1 MKSKAALIMIVLF
14 PYLAVALIVLC
25 LMGLM
30 NFENPLIQDFMFFIP
45 IIFIL
50 LNALLFIG
58 TFVIVLRAMY
68 RSFREYT
75 DPKKLLLHTLLI
87 KLLHLPAYGILFF
100 MSAAAMNPFLMILI
114 PIFLFVAGSSM
125 TFGGLIGLSAV
136 QVARSE
142 GEISLSSSI
151 LFSIL
156 QFFPGADVLSGIF
169 LMIRLGSSA
178 EQEN

>member
-14 PYLAVALIVLC
+14 PYLSIALIVLC

-30 NFENPLIQDFMFFIP
+30 NFENPLVQEFMFFVP

-50 LNALLFIG
+50 LNTLLFIG
-58 TFVIVLRAMY
+58 TLMIVLRMMY
-68 RSFREYT
+68 RSFRKYA
-75 DPKKLLLHTLLI
+75 DLKKLLLHTLLI

-136 QVARSE
+136 QSARSA
-142 GEISLSSSI
+142 GEITLPSSI

-156 QFFPGADVLSGIF
+156 QFLPGADVLSAIF
-169 LMIRLGSSA
+169 LTIRLGSA
-178 EQEN
+178 EERES